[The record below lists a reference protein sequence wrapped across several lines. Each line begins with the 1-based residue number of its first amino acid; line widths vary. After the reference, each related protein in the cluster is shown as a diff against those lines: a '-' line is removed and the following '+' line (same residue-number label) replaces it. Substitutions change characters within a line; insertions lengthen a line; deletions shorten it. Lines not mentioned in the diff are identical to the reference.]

1 MIVDVYLIV
10 FNCVFS
16 RAVTLNRCF
25 NDDIMSSHHRTYYY
39 FFEKKAPGRPGG
51 FTEDAA
57 LNKNNQTSKISHVTA
72 VKTENAKNLKIEF
85 RKMLVFPQ
93 FCLLLFSFKKNSV
106 DDVAETGAGYFSA
119 ENDWLPLAAASVV
132 FASEPLYH
140 SNNCK
145 RARIG
150 IA

>member
-57 LNKNNQTSKISHVTA
+57 FN
-72 VKTENAKNLKIEF
+72 
-85 RKMLVFPQ
+85 
-93 FCLLLFSFKKNSV
+93 
-106 DDVAETGAGYFSA
+106 
-119 ENDWLPLAAASVV
+119 
-132 FASEPLYH
+132 
-140 SNNCK
+140 
-145 RARIG
+145 
-150 IA
+150 